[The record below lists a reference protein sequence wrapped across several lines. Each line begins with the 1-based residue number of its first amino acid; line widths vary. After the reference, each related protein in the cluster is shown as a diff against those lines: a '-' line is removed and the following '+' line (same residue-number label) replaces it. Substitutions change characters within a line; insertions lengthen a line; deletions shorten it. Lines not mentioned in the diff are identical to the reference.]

1 MSLPL
6 SVRTRIAVK
15 PFLGY
20 TRFVDRGT
28 DRAVPAS
35 PPSFFESQQQ
45 VFAGTRVEV
54 VYDNSITTD
63 MNLIEGTRGKLRFSH
78 FQGLSSREASFS
90 QITVDVRHYQKI
102 YKEIVLA
109 VRGFGGSF
117 FGRSEQNFAL
127 GGIDNWALNRISYEG
142 VNNPL
147 ASETGRFN
155 SRLLFTEFITNLRG
169 FDYASL
175 YGNSV
180 MVANAELRVP
190 LVRALS
196 SGPITSNFFRNLQLT
211 AFYDIGTSWSGALPF
226 NPEGTVR
233 TRIVKRDPFSVEL
246 KEFINPWLYSYGFG
260 FRSMMLGYY
269 LKFDLA
275 WPVENYVVQE
285 PRVFVSLGFDF

>member
-1 MSLPL
+1 
-6 SVRTRIAVK
+6 VRTRFTLK
-15 PFLGY
+15 PFVGY

-35 PPSFFESQQQ
+35 PPSFFNSQQQ
-45 VFAGTRVEV
+45 FFGGVRAEV

-63 MNLIEGTRGKLRFSH
+63 MNLIEGTRGKLRFTH
-78 FQGLSSREASFS
+78 FEGLGNKNASFS
-90 QITVDVRHYQKI
+90 QVTIDVRHYQKI
-102 YKEIVLA
+102 YKEIVFA
-109 VRGFGGSF
+109 VRGFGGTF
-117 FGRSEQNFAL
+117 FGNSAQNFAL
-127 GGIDNWALNRISYEG
+127 GGIDNWFLNRINYDG

-147 ASETGRFN
+147 ASEAARFN
-155 SRLLFTEFITNLRG
+155 QTLLFTEFITNLRG
-169 FDYASL
+169 FNYASL
-175 YGNSV
+175 YGSSV
-180 MVANAELRVP
+180 MVANAELRLP

-211 AFYDIGTSWSGALPF
+211 AFYDIGTSWSGDLPF
-226 NPEGTVR
+226 NSEGTVR

-275 WPVENYVVQE
+275 WPVENYVVQQ
-285 PRVFVSLGFDF
+285 PRVFISLGFDF